1 VDALLGSGDNYGSY
15 QTLGNLSVSIE
26 GFEDYSNYRRS
37 LDLKTGVHTT
47 KFSSGD
53 ADLSVS
59 IFCSYPDEVCVYHI
73 SSSST
78 VPPLMVSFGNMLVD
92 EGLFSLSCDSGYTR
106 VTGQTQQGPPEGM
119 KYDAIALVSGGL
131 GAATE
136 CSDDA
141 SLRVV
146 APDDQTAVTILVGAG
161 TNFDQTKGN
170 AEHNYSF
177 KGEDPGPYVEQVTQ
191 AAALRSYEELLQSH
205 TEDYGALE
213 STFSLDLPDPNDSAA
228 RETADLIANYS
239 ADGPGDPFLEALI
252 FDYSRHLLITSSR
265 PNSLPANLQGRW
277 TEELQPA
284 WSSDYHANINL
295 QMNYWVADQ
304 TGLGET
310 EVALWNYM
318 EQNWVPRGTET
329 ARLLYNA
336 SGWVV
341 HNEMNIFGFTAMK
354 EGASWANCR
363 LILLC
368 GRIYH

>member
-1 VDALLGSGDNYGSY
+1 MDALLGSGDNYGSY
-15 QTLGNLSVSIE
+15 QTLGNLSISIE
-26 GFEDYSNYRRS
+26 GLEDYTNYRRS
-37 LDLKTGVHTT
+37 LDLKTGIHTT
-47 KFSSGD
+47 NFTSGD

-59 IFCSYPDEVCVYHI
+59 VFCSYPDEVCVYHI

-78 VPPLMVSFGNMLVD
+78 VPPLTVSFENGLVD
-92 EGLFSLSCDSGYTR
+92 EGLFNISCNAGYTR
-106 VTGQTQQGPPEGM
+106 VTGLTQQGPPEGM
-119 KYDAIALVSGGL
+119 KYDAIALANDGS

-146 APDDQTAVTILVGAG
+146 APDGQTTVAIVVGAG

-191 AAALRSYEELLQSH
+191 AAASKGYEKLLQSH

-213 STFSLDLPDPNDSAA
+213 STFSLDLPDPNNSAA
-228 RETADLIANYS
+228 KETAELIADYS
-239 ADGPGDPFLEALI
+239 SDGSGDPFLEALI

-277 TEELQPA
+277 TEELGPA

-295 QMNYWVADQ
+295 QMNYWAADQ

-354 EGASWANCR
+354 GAAGWANCR
-363 LILLC
+363 LSHL
-368 GRIYH
+368 